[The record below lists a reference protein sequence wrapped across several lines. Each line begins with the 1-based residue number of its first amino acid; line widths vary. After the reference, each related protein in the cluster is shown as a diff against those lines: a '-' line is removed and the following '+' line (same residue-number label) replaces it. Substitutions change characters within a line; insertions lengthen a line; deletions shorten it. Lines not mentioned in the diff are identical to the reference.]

1 MSKGA
6 VLVTGASTGIGRAI
20 SVALA
25 KDGFDIG
32 VNYFSNEPG
41 ANEVVNEIKSIG
53 RNAIALH
60 ADVASE
66 DQVKKMV
73 ATFTQSFNVVFG
85 VVNNAGVYNRVNFED
100 MTLEEWNNTINTN
113 LTSAYLVTKAIL
125 PYFKSGGRII
135 NISSVLAHMGS
146 NFGAHYAASKA
157 GLIGFTKSLARE
169 FSRKGI
175 MVNAVAPGAIETRII
190 AGDTPEKRR
199 ERERI
204 TTVGRVGQP
213 EEIAAAVVFLFS
225 DSASYLSGET
235 INVNGGLWMV

>member
-6 VLVTGASTGIGRAI
+6 VLVTGASRGIGRAI